1 MARINCRQIFQ
12 TKSEDKVIQ
21 GHEYRFCKIET
32 HLSYGAKDSTKP
44 GYCDVTYKDRHTGAP
59 SNFTVQKDDNEYM
72 KLGANWYRKDP
83 AGNLFLIGTW
93 TINSTVM
100 QIDTNAPVDTFDNNG
115 KRNTSS
121 SIGSVTFNYKRPGD
135 TGAEISQSEVVT
147 TNPGAL
153 ADLEGFVE
161 RFTDA
166 LTPMNEDLSK
176 NKPSDGIK
184 NIKNGSADDKAWIQG
199 IQGEMKTAD
208 ELNKIFKDNPDAHI
222 LHSIKPMPNH
232 ADIDHLLICTKGV
245 FLIDSKTTQAQSVN
259 IHDDCVDGVHN
270 GDQIIK
276 KNREHADELM
286 KALYVL
292 IHKAGKTSTVY
303 VNDLISVWP
312 VDGTVDKD
320 LFDQSNACY
329 GGDLDRY
336 LDDYGDTLSSS
347 QVAWL
352 FKVLRKQSN
361 WTKAYQMVSEATY
374 QHGHALDGYE
384 DAEVKG
390 EPCSIFD

>member
-1 MARINCRQIFQ
+1 MTRINCRQTFRTSTEKIDVNGTKFSFCFIMTKFSHKIKDLGNGLCRVIF
-12 TKSEDKVIQ
+12 
-21 GHEYRFCKIET
+21 
-32 HLSYGAKDSTKP
+32 
-44 GYCDVTYKDRHTGAP
+44 KDRHTGKPATL
-59 SNFTVQKDDNEYM
+59 TVPKDDCRYA
-72 KLGANWYRKDP
+72 KLGDDWYRVDS
-83 AGNLFLIGTW
+83 AGNIFAIGTW
-93 TINSTVM
+93 EIANTDM
-100 QIDTNAPVDTFDNNG
+100 YIDTDRYVNTFKNNG
-115 KRNTSS
+115 SKNTSS
-121 SIGSVTFNYKRPGD
+121 SIAVVSFNYKKPGS
-135 TGAEISQSEVVT
+135 TASEISQATVNT
-147 TNPGAL
+147 TNPADL
-153 ADLEGFVE
+153 ADLKGFIE
-161 RFTDA
+161 RFTEA
-166 LTPMNEDLSK
+166 LTPTNEDLSQ

-184 NIKNGSADDKAWIQG
+184 NIQNGSADDKAWLQG

-208 ELNKIFKDNPDAHI
+208 ELDKIFKDNPDAHV

-245 FLIDSKTTQAQSVN
+245 FLIDSKTTQAPSVS

-270 GDQIIK
+270 GDQIIS

-286 KALYVL
+286 KALYAL

-320 LFDQSNACY
+320 LFDQSAACY
-329 GGDLDRY
+329 GGDLDKY
-336 LDDYGDTLSSS
+336 FDDYGDTLSSS

-352 FKVLRKQSN
+352 FKVLSKQSN